1 MVRLIVGLG
10 NPGKEYE
17 RTRHNVGWMVL
28 DKLCEELGC
37 SFSREKFD
45 GLFAEYRTSDGNKV
59 LLLKPLTFMN
69 RSGESVGKF
78 VRFYK
83 LQPKEVLVVYDDLDL
98 PLGKLRL
105 RLKGSSGGHKGV
117 LSVEHAL
124 GTKDFPR
131 LRVGIGRPERKEEV
145 VDYVLSPFKK
155 EELDIIEKAVCKAAD
170 CIRDIVESG
179 EISNKIMNRCNGG

>member
-1 MVRLIVGLG
+1 MVRLVVGLG

-17 RTRHNVGWMVL
+17 KTRHNVGWMVL
-28 DKLCEELGC
+28 DELCERLGC
-37 SFSREKFD
+37 SFSREKFE
-45 GLFAEYRTSDGNKV
+45 GLFTEYRADNGRKV

-83 LQPKEVLVVYDDLDL
+83 LQPQEVLVVYDDLDL

-105 RLKGSSGGHKGV
+105 RLRGSSGGHKGV

-124 GTKDFPR
+124 GTKEFPR

-145 VDYVLSPFKK
+145 VDYVLSPFK
-155 EELDIIEKAVCKAAD
+155 EEEIDIIEKAICKAVD
-170 CIRDIVESG
+170 CLEAILVSG
-179 EISNKIMNRCNGG
+179 EINNKIMNRCNGG

>member
-155 EELDIIEKAVCKAAD
+155 EEVDIIEKAICRATDCLKA
-170 CIRDIVESG
+170 VLELG
-179 EISNKIMNRCNGG
+179 EIDNKIMNRCNGG

>member
-155 EELDIIEKAVCKAAD
+155 EEVDIIEKAICKAAD
-170 CIRDIVESG
+170 CLKAVLELG
-179 EISNKIMNRCNGG
+179 EIDNKIMNRCNGG

>member
-37 SFSREKFD
+37 SFSREKFE

-155 EELDIIEKAVCKAAD
+155 EEVDIIEKAICKATD
-170 CIRDIVESG
+170 CLKAVLELG
-179 EISNKIMNRCNGG
+179 EIDNKIMNRCNGG